1 MEIKEITNEV
11 NLNNEITNKNE
22 QTNFLESTLGKIINT
37 AIDIGIRAA
46 LPEFIDEQVI
56 NIKDNL
62 FNYGLKEGITK
73 TIDDAIDIGKSAI
86 GIFTGNFETV
96 SQMQSAVESGGL
108 IDGISSLLDTVV
120 DKVNEKGII
129 NYNIANTIKKGKNV
143 ILNSIESNIEE
154 KSKSLIPSQ
163 MVMELSEGKAMD
175 IYEKLPEETKASVWV
190 VGADTIVAFGDQI
203 MGKPENRR
211 HAVEMLSRLQ
221 GSTHQ
226 VYTGVTLVGQS
237 GKEDK
242 PFKVSFYEKT
252 DVTMYPMSREEILA
266 YVDTGEPMD
275 KAGAYGI
282 QGRCAAFIKEIRGD
296 YNNVVGLPVG
306 RLYQEMKKCLGE
318 E

>member
-1 MEIKEITNEV
+1 MNKIVLASASPRRRELLRQIGLEFEV
-11 NLNNEITNKNE
+11 
-22 QTNFLESTLGKIINT
+22 
-37 AIDIGIRAA
+37 
-46 LPEFIDEQVI
+46 
-56 NIKDNL
+56 
-62 FNYGLKEGITK
+62 
-73 TIDDAIDIGKSAI
+73 
-86 GIFTGNFETV
+86 
-96 SQMQSAVESGGL
+96 
-108 IDGISSLLDTVV
+108 IS
-120 DKVNEKGII
+120 
-129 NYNIANTIKKGKNV
+129 
-143 ILNSIESNIEE
+143 SNIEE